1 MNLPDDASLLVGLSA
16 VIVAADVEQ
25 PYVLATR
32 QGDAGAG
39 LPFGPF
45 DPSGHRTFEL
55 GLRDWV
61 TAQTGFELGY
71 VEQLYTFGDRGREL
85 PRADY
90 PNAPENAR
98 IISIAYLGI
107 TPERTEIGGAFN
119 AARAASGRGV
129 QAALL
134 SARGGD
140 AAGAAVAEAIV
151 DAGIRDLSSTFLD
164 RTTPSYTSL
173 LDREGE
179 QIAGLADMAL
189 YETAFDRL
197 LRRRPLRDAVAA
209 ADAVLADANL
219 PESALR
225 RLAEIAGD
233 HPLHAMA
240 VSPAK
245 ALRWTPLLERIACLF
260 CNRAEAAALTGLAAS
275 ARGGELAR
283 GLAARGLVQAV
294 ITSGNGPLE
303 LLENGRVRLLRPLP
317 VRPVDVTGAGDA
329 LTGATLAALMN
340 GRNLHDAA
348 LEGLAAAALA
358 VETDASAP
366 DLTAAAF
373 QTRLAEARRLN
384 AP

>member
-1 MNLPDDASLLVGLSA
+1 MTSPVPALVA
-16 VIVAADVEQ
+16 V
-25 PYVLATR
+25 
-32 QGDAGAG
+32 GGAHV
-39 LPFGPF
+39 
-45 DPSGHRTFEL
+45 DR
-55 GLRDWV
+55 
-61 TAQTGFELGY
+61 
-71 VEQLYTFGDRGREL
+71 RGRLAVPFSPGASHPGAMRETV
-85 PRADY
+85 
-90 PNAPENAR
+90 
-98 IISIAYLGI
+98 G
-107 TPERTEIGGAFN
+107 GGAFN